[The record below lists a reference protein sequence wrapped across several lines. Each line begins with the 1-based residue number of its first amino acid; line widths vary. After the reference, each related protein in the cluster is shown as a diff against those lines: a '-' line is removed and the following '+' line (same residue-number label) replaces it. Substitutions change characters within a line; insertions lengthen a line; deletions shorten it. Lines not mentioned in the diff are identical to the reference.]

1 MKAQVEELKH
11 ENFKI
16 EHLVKSELNEKSDL
30 VRRLID
36 QNRELE
42 SLVTMQKNKL
52 DKNDCRYNLIRDNFK
67 EFVKRLGKF
76 KSELEQMHLIE

>member
-1 MKAQVEELKH
+1 MKAQVEELKNS
-11 ENFKI
+11 NFKI

-30 VRRLID
+30 IKRLID

-52 DKNDCRYNLIRDNFK
+52 DRIDCRYVIIRDSFK

>member
-1 MKAQVEELKH
+1 LKAQIEELKH

-30 VRRLID
+30 VRRLIE

-52 DKNDCRYNLIRDNFK
+52 DKNDCRYNLIRDSFK

>member
-1 MKAQVEELKH
+1 LKAQVEDLKNA
-11 ENFKI
+11 NFKI

-30 VRRLID
+30 IKRLID

-52 DKNDCRYNLIRDNFK
+52 DKIDCRYVIIRDSFK

-76 KSELEQMHLIE
+76 KSELEQMHLID